1 MNELTSSIFGCPS
14 DNQYQIP
21 SSYTGED
28 FGVEYLY
35 KLSDPSF
42 KLGSNLEEDIDG
54 GFNDE
59 EIAATTALVST
70 DEGDFDA
77 ELDVATTAFLQSNIE
92 DKEGEVP
99 LVTTD
104 FKSIQGWDKVVQLA
118 KALVD
123 VTEPITNLKG
133 ESHKN
138 SIRVEEIKILL
149 QGGKLLT
156 VDLCAT
162 EPLLSA
168 NDRPTQSSQLSNNM
182 VFEEPQDN
190 TGLAQVRRRQSA
202 PSNNED
208 NHLTSQ
214 EEIAKKPEIDQF
226 TIVVIDNPELL
237 ISPAISRT
245 TAWRKRKNPLTG
257 SAGKEKEQERKA
269 YTCNKCQQPMTTTNG
284 HSQLEKGSRTTYT

>member
-1 MNELTSSIFGCPS
+1 LRSFDEQLQNKMNELTSSIFGCPS

-118 KALVD
+118 KALVA
-123 VTEPITNLKG
+123 VTEPITNQKG
-133 ESHKN
+133 ESLVEVYNQLHPFDQKPITYLRTLKPSKDSFARN
-138 SIRVEEIKILL
+138 KSGHLGQEATKRCFVSGGSPSLPPSKSRVVEAICVQLMNEITSPTRKSNKDSEYVSRYGRVVQRYNEIKHYVS
-149 QGGKLLT
+149 QST
-156 VDLCAT
+156 VLMERT
-162 EPLLSA
+162 GITLFQINESTLS
-168 NDRPTQSSQLSNNM
+168 T
-182 VFEEPQDN
+182 
-190 TGLAQVRRRQSA
+190 
-202 PSNNED
+202 
-208 NHLTSQ
+208 
-214 EEIAKKPEIDQF
+214 
-226 TIVVIDNPELL
+226 
-237 ISPAISRT
+237 
-245 TAWRKRKNPLTG
+245 W
-257 SAGKEKEQERKA
+257 
-269 YTCNKCQQPMTTTNG
+269 
-284 HSQLEKGSRTTYT
+284 

>member
-123 VTEPITNLKG
+123 LTEPITNLKG
-133 ESHKN
+133 ESLQKAVLPEIKVDISDKRQQN
-138 SIRVEEIKILL
+138 DALFRVEALL
-149 QGGKLLT
+149 CHLARVVWWKPF
-156 VDLCAT
+156 V
-162 EPLLSA
+162 
-168 NDRPTQSSQLSNNM
+168 SS
-182 VFEEPQDN
+182 
-190 TGLAQVRRRQSA
+190 
-202 PSNNED
+202 
-208 NHLTSQ
+208 
-214 EEIAKKPEIDQF
+214 
-226 TIVVIDNPELL
+226 
-237 ISPAISRT
+237 
-245 TAWRKRKNPLTG
+245 
-257 SAGKEKEQERKA
+257 
-269 YTCNKCQQPMTTTNG
+269 
-284 HSQLEKGSRTTYT
+284 